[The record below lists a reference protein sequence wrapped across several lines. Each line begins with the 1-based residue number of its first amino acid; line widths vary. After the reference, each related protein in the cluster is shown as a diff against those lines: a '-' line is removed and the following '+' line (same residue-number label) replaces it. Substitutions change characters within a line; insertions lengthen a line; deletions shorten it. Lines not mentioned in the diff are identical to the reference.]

1 MSTCHSCGKPIHNDW
16 ERKVD
21 VIGNRG
27 EKHAMTFIPYHVGC
41 FPPVRGKRSPLGRVI
56 RRLRR
61 PPSRRA
67 FRLLTGAMLFLAG
80 VNVGAV
86 IGLIGR

>member
-1 MSTCHSCGKPIHNDW
+1 MLPDETQEAEPEKTGTASKTTSVPTNGPNTNELGGVIMNNKRMPELLQG
-16 ERKVD
+16 ER
-21 VIGNRG
+21 
-27 EKHAMTFIPYHVGC
+27 EELPT
-41 FPPVRGKRSPLGRVI
+41 
-56 RRLRR
+56 
-61 PPSRRA
+61 RRA